1 MQRIVLVTINDRADF
16 GKQLAREAFA
26 SRNTASEWAAE
37 KTAELLAASD
47 DPDYCDPVADFDD
60 VWLTPLSAEEV
71 AAAEQ
76 LERAKAANAFYNL
89 DNARD

>member
-1 MQRIVLVTINDRADF
+1 MQQIVLVTITDRADF
-16 GKQLAREAFA
+16 GKRLAREAFA
-26 SRNTASEWAAE
+26 SRKAAE
-37 KTAELLAASD
+37 EWGRDKAADILAASD

-76 LERAKAANAFYNL
+76 LERARAANAFYNL